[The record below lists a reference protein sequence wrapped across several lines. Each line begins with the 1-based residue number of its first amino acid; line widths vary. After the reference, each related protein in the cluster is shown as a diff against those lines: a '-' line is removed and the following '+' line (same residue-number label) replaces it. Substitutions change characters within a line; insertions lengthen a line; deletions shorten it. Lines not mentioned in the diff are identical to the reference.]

1 MKKTLSVINAGLCS
15 TDLIVDVGQ
24 GDEVAQSV
32 GEAVARVDAQV
43 VDPNHGATVHC
54 REVVGQHAHRERSAP
69 RLTETV
75 TVSPVHTL
83 HLRPDITV
91 LVDWA

>member
-75 TVSPVHTL
+75 SFTCAHSSSSP
-83 HLRPDITV
+83 
-91 LVDWA
+91 